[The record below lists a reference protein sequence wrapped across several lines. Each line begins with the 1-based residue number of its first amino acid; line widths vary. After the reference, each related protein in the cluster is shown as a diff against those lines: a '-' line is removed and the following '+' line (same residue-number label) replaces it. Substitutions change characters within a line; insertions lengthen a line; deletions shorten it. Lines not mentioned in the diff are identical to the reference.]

1 MSSTALE
8 LTFCRVEEKDR
19 EQLISLLSKVLRD
32 GDSLHADKYDFSKW
46 WWKYYAMPH
55 AEAHIF
61 LCKEGEQIL
70 GYYHCPVYK
79 GIMNGEAK
87 KFAMVQDVGVS
98 EAARGKGV
106 FRKLADYA
114 TAQLL
119 QSDVSFIY
127 TFPNKKSIHTFI
139 KYNGYR
145 KIETFCTYVLPV
157 STATILASKMSF
169 AGLHKLVGGFFDLLY
184 ALRIPKSK
192 KGYSFFCEEK
202 MNVEMVGVFEQ
213 FNRNFKNKLTRDFN
227 YLTWRFEQKPH
238 GKTYFFTAVKDNKTV
253 AVLVVSVEDLLG
265 SKAAVILDFASIST
279 EAFAQLIVH
288 LRKHSAKYF
297 TEKIGLFYTS
307 VSASNSKFFQTSGF
321 VKIPERLNPRALH
334 LLGKNVSANESEVM
348 NAANWNFTLS
358 EWDVL

>member
-79 GIMNGEAK
+79 GILNGEAK

>member
-79 GIMNGEAK
+79 GILNGEAK

-114 TAQLL
+114 TVQLL

-265 SKAAVILDFASIST
+265 SRAAVILDFASIST

-307 VSASNSKFFQTSGF
+307 ISASNSKFFQTSGF

>member
-1 MSSTALE
+1 MSSTALD

-32 GDSLHADKYDFSKW
+32 GDSLHADKYDYAKW
-46 WWKYYAMPH
+46 WWKYYAMPN
-55 AEAHIF
+55 AEPYIF
-61 LCKEGEQIL
+61 ICKEGEQIL
-70 GYYHCPVYK
+70 GYYHCPVYL
-79 GIMNGEAK
+79 GSLNGEPK

-114 TAQLL
+114 TTQLQ

-145 KIETFCTYVLPV
+145 KIETLSTFVLPIAT
-157 STATILASKMSF
+157 STILSSKVSF
-169 AGLHKLVGGFFDLLY
+169 AGLHKLLGSIFDLLY
-184 ALRIPKSK
+184 APWIPKTK
-192 KGYSFFCEEK
+192 QGYSFQCEEK
-202 MNVEMVGVFEQ
+202 MSPQMVSVFEQ
-213 FNRNFKNKLTRDFN
+213 FNRNFKNKLTRDVN
-227 YLTWRFEQKPH
+227 YLTWRFEKKPH
-238 GKTYFFTAVKDNKTV
+238 GKTYFFTASKNNEKV
-253 AVLVVSVEDLLG
+253 AVLVISVEDLLG
-265 SKAAVILDFASIST
+265 SKAAVILDFAGVSA

-288 LRKHSAKYF
+288 VRKHSTTYF
-297 TEKIGLFYTS
+297 SEKIGLFYTS
-307 VSASNSKFFQTSGF
+307 VSSSHTKFFQTSGF

-334 LLGKNVSANESEVM
+334 LLGKNVAANEGEVM

>member
-157 STATILASKMSF
+157 SSATILASKMSF

>member
-19 EQLISLLSKVLRD
+19 EQLISLLSKVLLD
-32 GDSLHADKYDFSKW
+32 GDSLHADKYNYAKW
-46 WWKYYAMPH
+46 WWKYYAMPN
-55 AEAHIF
+55 AEPHIF
-61 LCKEGEQIL
+61 ICKEGEQIL
-70 GYYHCPVYK
+70 GYYHCPVYL
-79 GIMNGEAK
+79 GSLNGEPK
-87 KFAMVQDVGVS
+87 NFAMVQDVGVS

-139 KYNGYR
+139 KYNGYQ
-145 KIETFCTYVLPV
+145 KIETFCTFVLPV
-157 STATILASKMSF
+157 STSTILASKVSF
-169 AGLHKLVGGFFDLLY
+169 AGLHKLVGGFFDQLY

-192 KGYSFFCEEK
+192 QGYSFQCEEK
-202 MNVEMVGVFEQ
+202 ITVQMVSVFEQ
-213 FNRNFKNKLTRDFN
+213 FNKNFKNKLTRDFN
-227 YLTWRFEQKPH
+227 YLTWRFEQKPY
-238 GKTYFFTAVKDNKTV
+238 GITKFFTAVKDNKTV
-253 AVLVVSVEDLLG
+253 AVLVISVEDLIG
-265 SKAAVILDFASIST
+265 SKAAVILDFASVSA

-288 LRKHSAKYF
+288 VHKNSAKYF
-297 TEKIGLFYTS
+297 DEKIGLFYTS
-307 VSASNSKFFQTSGF
+307 VSSSNSKFFQTSGF

-334 LLGKNVSANESEVM
+334 LLGKNVSANENEVM